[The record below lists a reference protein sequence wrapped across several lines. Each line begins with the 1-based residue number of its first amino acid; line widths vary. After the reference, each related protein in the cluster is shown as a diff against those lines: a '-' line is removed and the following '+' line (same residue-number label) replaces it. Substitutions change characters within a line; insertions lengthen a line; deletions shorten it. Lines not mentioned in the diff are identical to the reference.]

1 MNRIE
6 NITIA
11 QCLDQGVQNDVHLI
25 ENATVVWQEDIIVW
39 VGKTKEMPE
48 QYEHSNI
55 VLQNGGFLVPG
66 LIDCHTH
73 LAFGGWRADEFG
85 ERVSG
90 TPYAEITK
98 RGGGISSTVTDTRAA
113 SKEELIEKANGFLT
127 EMTALGV
134 TTVECKS
141 GYGLNIDDEFKILS
155 AYDDLKKITPLT
167 LVSTFLGAHLVP
179 KETSREDYCRMIIEE
194 MIPKIAEQKLAEFC
208 DIFIDDHAFTKTE
221 ARPIIE
227 AAKAHGLKI
236 KLHVDQLS
244 GDGGAEFAADCGA
257 FSADHL
263 EYVSEEGIKALKKSG
278 TIAVTLPLASL
289 YTFQKSLDARML
301 IDAGVEVALATDF
314 NPGSAPSNHLPLAMM
329 LGCTLNRMS
338 PKETLKAVTLY
349 AAKAIDKADKI
360 GSIEVGKCADFA
372 LIDTPSIEHWMYHF
386 KANANCLTVKNGHI
400 IYQL

>member
-6 NITIA
+6 NITIV
-11 QCLDQGVQNDVHLI
+11 QCLDQGVQADVHLL
-25 ENATVVWQEDIIVW
+25 EDAAVVWQEDTIVW

-48 QYEHSNI
+48 QYEQSNI
-55 VLQNGGFLVPG
+55 VFQNGGFLVPG

-98 RGGGISSTVTDTRAA
+98 RGGGISSTVAETRAA
-113 SKEELIEKANGFLT
+113 SKEDLIEKANGFLT
-127 EMTALGV
+127 EMAALGV

-141 GYGLNIDDEFKILS
+141 GYGLNIEDELKILS
-155 AYDDLKKITPLT
+155 VYDDLKKITPLT

-179 KETSREDYCRMIIEE
+179 KETPRANYCRMIIEE
-194 MIPKIAEQKLAEFC
+194 MIPKIAKQKLAEFC
-208 DIFIDDHAFTKTE
+208 DIFIDDHAFSQAE
-221 ARPIIE
+221 ARPIVE

-289 YTFQKSLDARML
+289 YTFQKSLDARKL

-314 NPGSAPSNHLPLAMM
+314 NPVSAPSNHLPLAMM

-349 AAKAIDKADKI
+349 AAKALDKADKI
-360 GSIEVGKCADFA
+360 GSIEAGKRADFA

-386 KANANCLTVKNGHI
+386 KANANCLTVKNGRI
-400 IYQL
+400 IYQQ

>member
-11 QCLDQGVQNDVHLI
+11 QCLDQGVQADIHLL
-25 ENATVVWQEDIIVW
+25 ENATVVWQEDTIIW

-55 VLQNGGFLVPG
+55 VFHTGGFLVPG

-98 RGGGISSTVTDTRAA
+98 RGGGISSTVADTRAA
-113 SKEELIEKANGFLT
+113 SKEELIEKANGFLI
-127 EMTALGV
+127 EMAALGV

-141 GYGLNIDDEFKILS
+141 GYGLNVDDELKILS
-155 AYDDLKKITPLT
+155 VYDDLKKITPLT
-167 LVSTFLGAHLVP
+167 LISTFLGAHLVP
-179 KETSREDYCRMIIEE
+179 KETPRVDYCRMIIEE
-194 MIPKIAEQKLAEFC
+194 MIPKISEHKLAEFC
-208 DIFIDDHAFTKTE
+208 DIFIDDHAFSQTE

-227 AAKAHGLKI
+227 SAKAHGLKI

-329 LGCTLNRMS
+329 LGCTLNHMS
-338 PKETLKAVTLY
+338 PKETLKAATLY
-349 AAKAIDKADKI
+349 AAKALDKADKI
-360 GSIEVGKCADFA
+360 GSIEVGKRADFA
-372 LIDTPSIEHWMYHF
+372 LIGAPSIEHWMYHF

-400 IYQL
+400 IYQH

>member
-208 DIFIDDHAFTKTE
+208 DIFIDDHAFTQTE

-349 AAKAIDKADKI
+349 AAKALDKADKI

-386 KANANCLTVKNGHI
+386 KANANCLTVKNGHV

>member
-6 NITIA
+6 NITIV
-11 QCLDQGVQNDVHLI
+11 QCLDQGVQADVHLL
-25 ENATVVWQEDIIVW
+25 EDAAVVWQEDTIVW

-48 QYEHSNI
+48 QYEQSNI
-55 VLQNGGFLVPG
+55 VFQNGGFLVPG

-98 RGGGISSTVTDTRAA
+98 RGGGISSTVAETRAA
-113 SKEELIEKANGFLT
+113 SKEDLIEKANGFLT
-127 EMTALGV
+127 EMAALGV

-141 GYGLNIDDEFKILS
+141 GYGLNIEDELKILS
-155 AYDDLKKITPLT
+155 VYEDLKKITPLT

-179 KETSREDYCRMIIEE
+179 KETTRANYCRMIIEE
-194 MIPKIAEQKLAEFC
+194 MIPKISTQKLAEFC
-208 DIFIDDHAFTKTE
+208 DIFIDDHAFSQAE
-221 ARPIIE
+221 ARPIVE

-289 YTFQKSLDARML
+289 YTFQKSLDARKL

-338 PKETLKAVTLY
+338 PNETLKAVTLY
-349 AAKAIDKADKI
+349 AAKALDKADKI
-360 GSIEVGKCADFA
+360 GSIEVGKRADFA

-386 KANANCLTVKNGHI
+386 KANANCLTVKNGRI
-400 IYQL
+400 IYQQ

>member
-11 QCLDQGVQNDVHLI
+11 QCLDQGVQNNVHLI

-98 RGGGISSTVTDTRAA
+98 RGGGISSTVADTRAA
-113 SKEELIEKANGFLT
+113 SKKELIEKANGFLT

-179 KETSREDYCRMIIEE
+179 KEMSREDYCRMIIEE
-194 MIPKIAEQKLAEFC
+194 MIPKIAKQKLAEFC
-208 DIFIDDHAFTKTE
+208 DIFIDDHAFTQTE
-221 ARPIIE
+221 ARPIVE

-349 AAKAIDKADKI
+349 AAKALDKADKI

>member
-6 NITIA
+6 NITIV
-11 QCLDQGVQNDVHLI
+11 QCLDQGVQADVHLL
-25 ENATVVWQEDIIVW
+25 EDAAVVWQEDTIVW

-48 QYEHSNI
+48 QYEQSNI
-55 VLQNGGFLVPG
+55 VFQNGGFLVPG

-98 RGGGISSTVTDTRAA
+98 RGGGISSTVAETRAA
-113 SKEELIEKANGFLT
+113 SKEDLIEKANGFLT
-127 EMTALGV
+127 EMAALGV

-141 GYGLNIDDEFKILS
+141 GYGLNIEDELKILS
-155 AYDDLKKITPLT
+155 VYDDLKKITPLT

-179 KETSREDYCRMIIEE
+179 KETPRANYCRMIIEE
-194 MIPKIAEQKLAEFC
+194 MIPKIAKQKLAEFC
-208 DIFIDDHAFTKTE
+208 DIFIDDHAFSQAE
-221 ARPIIE
+221 ARPIVE
-227 AAKAHGLKI
+227 AAKAYGLKI

-289 YTFQKSLDARML
+289 YTFQKSLDARKL

-349 AAKAIDKADKI
+349 AAKALDKADKI
-360 GSIEVGKCADFA
+360 GSIEAGKRADFA

-386 KANANCLTVKNGHI
+386 KANANCLTVKNGRI
-400 IYQL
+400 IYQQ

>member
-113 SKEELIEKANGFLT
+113 SKEELIEKANEFLT

-208 DIFIDDHAFTKTE
+208 DIFIDDHAFTQTE

>member
-11 QCLDQGVQNDVHLI
+11 QCLDQGVQADIHLL
-25 ENATVVWQEDIIVW
+25 ENATVVWQEDTIIW

-55 VLQNGGFLVPG
+55 VFHTGGFLVPG

-98 RGGGISSTVTDTRAA
+98 RGGGISSTVVETRAA

-127 EMTALGV
+127 EMAALGV

-141 GYGLNIDDEFKILS
+141 GYGLNVDDELKILS
-155 AYDDLKKITPLT
+155 VYDDLKKITPLT
-167 LVSTFLGAHLVP
+167 LISTFLGAHLVP
-179 KETSREDYCRMIIEE
+179 RETLRVDYCRMIIEE
-194 MIPKIAEQKLAEFC
+194 MIPKISEHKLAEFC
-208 DIFIDDHAFTKTE
+208 DIFIDDHAFSQVE

-227 AAKAHGLKI
+227 SAKAHGLKI

-329 LGCTLNRMS
+329 LGCTLNHMS
-338 PKETLKAVTLY
+338 PKETLKAATLY
-349 AAKAIDKADKI
+349 AAKALDKADKI
-360 GSIEVGKCADFA
+360 GSIEVGKRADFA
-372 LIDTPSIEHWMYHF
+372 LIGAPSIEHWMYHF

-400 IYQL
+400 IYQQ

>member
-11 QCLDQGVQNDVHLI
+11 QCLDQGVQADIHLL
-25 ENATVVWQEDIIVW
+25 ENATVVWQEDTIIW

-55 VLQNGGFLVPG
+55 VFHTGGFLVPG

-98 RGGGISSTVTDTRAA
+98 RGGGISSTVVETRAA

-127 EMTALGV
+127 EMAALGV

-141 GYGLNIDDEFKILS
+141 GYGLNVDDELKILS
-155 AYDDLKKITPLT
+155 VYDDLKKITPLT
-167 LVSTFLGAHLVP
+167 LISTFLGAHLVP
-179 KETSREDYCRMIIEE
+179 KETLRVDYCRMIIEE
-194 MIPKIAEQKLAEFC
+194 MIPKISEHKLAEFC
-208 DIFIDDHAFTKTE
+208 DIFIDDHAFSQTE

-227 AAKAHGLKI
+227 SAKAHGLKI

-329 LGCTLNRMS
+329 LGCTLNHMS
-338 PKETLKAVTLY
+338 PKETLKAATLY
-349 AAKAIDKADKI
+349 AAKALDKADKI
-360 GSIEVGKCADFA
+360 GSIEVGKRADFA
-372 LIDTPSIEHWMYHF
+372 LIGAPSIEHWMYHF

-400 IYQL
+400 IYQQ

>member
-6 NITIA
+6 NITIV
-11 QCLDQGVQNDVHLI
+11 QCLDQGVQADVHLL
-25 ENATVVWQEDIIVW
+25 EDAAVVWQEDTIVW

-48 QYEHSNI
+48 QYEQSNI
-55 VLQNGGFLVPG
+55 VFQNGGFLVPG

-98 RGGGISSTVTDTRAA
+98 RGGGISSTVAETRAA
-113 SKEELIEKANGFLT
+113 SKEDLIEKANGFLT
-127 EMTALGV
+127 EMAALGV

-141 GYGLNIDDEFKILS
+141 GYGLNIEDELKILS
-155 AYDDLKKITPLT
+155 VYEDLKKITPLT

-179 KETSREDYCRMIIEE
+179 KETPRANYCRMIIEE
-194 MIPKIAEQKLAEFC
+194 MIPKIAKQKLAEFC
-208 DIFIDDHAFTKTE
+208 DIFIDDHAFSQAE
-221 ARPIIE
+221 ARPIVE
-227 AAKAHGLKI
+227 AAKAYGLKI

-289 YTFQKSLDARML
+289 YTFQKSLDARRL
-301 IDAGVEVALATDF
+301 IDDGVEVALATDF

-349 AAKAIDKADKI
+349 AAKALDKADKI
-360 GSIEVGKCADFA
+360 GSIEAGKRADFA

-386 KANANCLTVKNGHI
+386 KANTNCLTVKNGRI
-400 IYQL
+400 IYQQ

>member
-301 IDAGVEVALATDF
+301 IDAGLEVALATDF

-360 GSIEVGKCADFA
+360 GSIEVGKYADFA

>member
-11 QCLDQGVQNDVHLI
+11 QCLDQGVQADIHLL
-25 ENATVVWQEDIIVW
+25 ENATVVWQEDTIIW

-55 VLQNGGFLVPG
+55 VFHTGGFLVPG

-98 RGGGISSTVTDTRAA
+98 RGGGISSTVAETRAA

-127 EMTALGV
+127 EMAALGV

-141 GYGLNIDDEFKILS
+141 GYGLNVDDELKILS
-155 AYDDLKKITPLT
+155 VYDDLKKITPLT
-167 LVSTFLGAHLVP
+167 LISTFLGAHLVP
-179 KETSREDYCRMIIEE
+179 KETPRVDYCRMIIEE
-194 MIPKIAEQKLAEFC
+194 MIPKISEHKLAEFC
-208 DIFIDDHAFTKTE
+208 DIFIDDHAFSQAE

-227 AAKAHGLKI
+227 SAKAHGLKI

-329 LGCTLNRMS
+329 LGCTLNHMS
-338 PKETLKAVTLY
+338 PKETLKAATLY
-349 AAKAIDKADKI
+349 AAKALDKADKI
-360 GSIEVGKCADFA
+360 GSIEVGKRADFA
-372 LIDTPSIEHWMYHF
+372 LIGAPSIEHWMYHF

-400 IYQL
+400 IYQH

>member
-11 QCLDQGVQNDVHLI
+11 QCLDQGVQADIHLL
-25 ENATVVWQEDIIVW
+25 ENATVVWQEDTIIW

-55 VLQNGGFLVPG
+55 VFHTGGFLVPG

-98 RGGGISSTVTDTRAA
+98 RGGGISSTVADTRAA
-113 SKEELIEKANGFLT
+113 SKEELIEKANGFLI
-127 EMTALGV
+127 EMAALGV

-141 GYGLNIDDEFKILS
+141 GYGLNVDDEFKILS
-155 AYDDLKKITPLT
+155 VYDDLKKITPLT
-167 LVSTFLGAHLVP
+167 LISTFLGAHLVP
-179 KETSREDYCRMIIEE
+179 KETPRVDYCRMIIEE
-194 MIPKIAEQKLAEFC
+194 MIPKISEHKLAEFC
-208 DIFIDDHAFTKTE
+208 DIFIDDHAFSQTE

-227 AAKAHGLKI
+227 SAKAHGLKI

-329 LGCTLNRMS
+329 LGCTLNHMS
-338 PKETLKAVTLY
+338 PKETLKAATLY
-349 AAKAIDKADKI
+349 AAKALDKADKI
-360 GSIEVGKCADFA
+360 GSIEVGKRADFA
-372 LIDTPSIEHWMYHF
+372 LIGAPSIEHWMYHF

-400 IYQL
+400 IYQH

>member
-11 QCLDQGVQNDVHLI
+11 QCLDQGVQADIHLL
-25 ENATVVWQEDIIVW
+25 ENATVVWQEDTIIW

-55 VLQNGGFLVPG
+55 VFHTGGFLVPG

-98 RGGGISSTVTDTRAA
+98 RGGGISSTVADTRAA
-113 SKEELIEKANGFLT
+113 SKEELIEKANGFLI
-127 EMTALGV
+127 EMAALGV

-141 GYGLNIDDEFKILS
+141 GYGLNVDDEFKILS
-155 AYDDLKKITPLT
+155 VYDDLKKITPLT
-167 LVSTFLGAHLVP
+167 LISTFLGAHLVP
-179 KETSREDYCRMIIEE
+179 KETPRVDYCRMIIEE
-194 MIPKIAEQKLAEFC
+194 MIPKISEHKLAEFC
-208 DIFIDDHAFTKTE
+208 DIFIDDHAFSQTE

-227 AAKAHGLKI
+227 SAKAHGLKI

-329 LGCTLNRMS
+329 LGCTLNHMS
-338 PKETLKAVTLY
+338 PKETLKAATLY
-349 AAKAIDKADKI
+349 AAKALDKADKI
-360 GSIEVGKCADFA
+360 GSIEVGKRADFA
-372 LIDTPSIEHWMYHF
+372 LIGAPSIEHWMYHF

-400 IYQL
+400 IYQQ

>member
-11 QCLDQGVQNDVHLI
+11 QCLDQGVQADIHLL
-25 ENATVVWQEDIIVW
+25 ENATVVWQEDTIIW

-55 VLQNGGFLVPG
+55 VFHTGGFLVPG

-98 RGGGISSTVTDTRAA
+98 RGGGISSTVVETRAA

-127 EMTALGV
+127 EMAALGV

-141 GYGLNIDDEFKILS
+141 GYGLNVDDELKILS
-155 AYDDLKKITPLT
+155 VYDDLKKITPLT
-167 LVSTFLGAHLVP
+167 LISTFLGAHLVP
-179 KETSREDYCRMIIEE
+179 KETPRVDYCRMIIEE
-194 MIPKIAEQKLAEFC
+194 MIPKISEHKLAEFC
-208 DIFIDDHAFTKTE
+208 DIFIDDHAFSQAE

-227 AAKAHGLKI
+227 SAKAHGLKI

-329 LGCTLNRMS
+329 LGCTLNHMS
-338 PKETLKAVTLY
+338 PKETLKAATLY
-349 AAKAIDKADKI
+349 AAKALDKADKI
-360 GSIEVGKCADFA
+360 GSIEVGKRADFA
-372 LIDTPSIEHWMYHF
+372 LIGAPSIEHWMYHF

-400 IYQL
+400 IYQQ

>member
-194 MIPKIAEQKLAEFC
+194 MIPKIAKQKLAEFC
-208 DIFIDDHAFTKTE
+208 DIFIDDHAFTQTE

-301 IDAGVEVALATDF
+301 IDAGLEVALATDF

-360 GSIEVGKCADFA
+360 GSIEVGKYADFA

>member
-11 QCLDQGVQNDVHLI
+11 QCLDQGVQADIHLL
-25 ENATVVWQEDIIVW
+25 ENATVVWQEDTIIW

-55 VLQNGGFLVPG
+55 VFHTGGFLVPG

-98 RGGGISSTVTDTRAA
+98 RGGGISSTVVETRAA

-127 EMTALGV
+127 EMAALGV

-141 GYGLNIDDEFKILS
+141 GYGLNVDDEFKILS
-155 AYDDLKKITPLT
+155 VYDDLKKITPLT
-167 LVSTFLGAHLVP
+167 LISTFLGAHLVP
-179 KETSREDYCRMIIEE
+179 KETPRVDYCRMIIEE
-194 MIPKIAEQKLAEFC
+194 MIPKISEHKLAEFC
-208 DIFIDDHAFTKTE
+208 DIFIDDHAFSQAE
-221 ARPIIE
+221 ALPIIE
-227 AAKAHGLKI
+227 SAKAHGLKI

-329 LGCTLNRMS
+329 LGCTLNHMS
-338 PKETLKAVTLY
+338 PKETLKAATLY
-349 AAKAIDKADKI
+349 AAKALDKADKI
-360 GSIEVGKCADFA
+360 GSIEVGKRADFA
-372 LIDTPSIEHWMYHF
+372 LIGAPSIEHWMYHF

-400 IYQL
+400 IYQQ

>member
-98 RGGGISSTVTDTRAA
+98 RGGGISSTVADTRAA

-155 AYDDLKKITPLT
+155 AYDDLKKITSLT

-179 KETSREDYCRMIIEE
+179 KETSREAYCRMIIEE

-208 DIFIDDHAFTKTE
+208 DIFIDDHAFTQTE

-244 GDGGAEFAADCGA
+244 GDGGAEFAADCAA

-349 AAKAIDKADKI
+349 AAKALDKADKI

>member
-194 MIPKIAEQKLAEFC
+194 MIPKIAKQKLAEFC
-208 DIFIDDHAFTKTE
+208 DIFIDDHAFTQTE

-289 YTFQKSLDARML
+289 YTFQKSLDARRL

-338 PKETLKAVTLY
+338 PKETLKAATLY
-349 AAKAIDKADKI
+349 AAKALDKADKI
-360 GSIEVGKCADFA
+360 GSIEKGKRADFA

-400 IYQL
+400 IYQQ

>member
-155 AYDDLKKITPLT
+155 AYDDLKKITSLT

-208 DIFIDDHAFTKTE
+208 DIFIDDHAFTQTE

-301 IDAGVEVALATDF
+301 IDAGLEVALATDF

-360 GSIEVGKCADFA
+360 GSIEVGKYADFA

>member
-208 DIFIDDHAFTKTE
+208 DIFIDDHAFTQTE
-221 ARPIIE
+221 ARPIVE

-360 GSIEVGKCADFA
+360 GSIEVGKYADFA

>member
-194 MIPKIAEQKLAEFC
+194 MIPKIAKQKLAEFC

>member
-55 VLQNGGFLVPG
+55 VLQNGGLLVPG

-208 DIFIDDHAFTKTE
+208 DIFIDDHAFTQTE
-221 ARPIIE
+221 ARPIVE

-349 AAKAIDKADKI
+349 AAKALDKADKI

>member
-349 AAKAIDKADKI
+349 AAKALDKADKI
-360 GSIEVGKCADFA
+360 GSIEVGKRADFA

-400 IYQL
+400 IYQQ

>member
-6 NITIA
+6 NITIV
-11 QCLDQGVQNDVHLI
+11 QCLDQGVQADVHLL
-25 ENATVVWQEDIIVW
+25 EDAAVVWQEDTIVW

-48 QYEHSNI
+48 QYEQSNI
-55 VLQNGGFLVPG
+55 VFQNGGFLVPG

-98 RGGGISSTVTDTRAA
+98 RGGGISSTVAETRAA
-113 SKEELIEKANGFLT
+113 SKEDLIEKANGFLT
-127 EMTALGV
+127 EMAALGV

-141 GYGLNIDDEFKILS
+141 GYGLNIEDELKILS
-155 AYDDLKKITPLT
+155 VYDDLKKITPLT

-179 KETSREDYCRMIIEE
+179 KETPRANYCRMIIEE
-194 MIPKIAEQKLAEFC
+194 MIPKIAKQKLAEFC
-208 DIFIDDHAFTKTE
+208 DIFIDDHAFTQTE

-227 AAKAHGLKI
+227 AAKVHGLKI

-349 AAKAIDKADKI
+349 AAKALDKADKI
-360 GSIEVGKCADFA
+360 GSIEAGKRADFA

-386 KANANCLTVKNGHI
+386 KANANCLTVKNGRI
-400 IYQL
+400 IYQQ

>member
-208 DIFIDDHAFTKTE
+208 DIFIDDHAFTQTE

-349 AAKAIDKADKI
+349 AAKALDKADKI

>member
-11 QCLDQGVQNDVHLI
+11 QCLDQGVQSDVHLI

-194 MIPKIAEQKLAEFC
+194 MIPKIAKQKLAEFC

-301 IDAGVEVALATDF
+301 IDAGLEVALATDF

-360 GSIEVGKCADFA
+360 GSIEVGKYADFA

>member
-11 QCLDQGVQNDVHLI
+11 QCLDQGVQADIHLL
-25 ENATVVWQEDIIVW
+25 ENATVVWQEDTIIW

-55 VLQNGGFLVPG
+55 VFHTGGFLVPG

-98 RGGGISSTVTDTRAA
+98 RGGGISSTVVETRAA

-127 EMTALGV
+127 EMAALGV

-141 GYGLNIDDEFKILS
+141 GYGLNVDDEFKILS
-155 AYDDLKKITPLT
+155 VYDDLKKITPLT
-167 LVSTFLGAHLVP
+167 LISTFLGAHLVP
-179 KETSREDYCRMIIEE
+179 KETPRVDYCRMIIEE
-194 MIPKIAEQKLAEFC
+194 MIPKISEHKLAEFC
-208 DIFIDDHAFTKTE
+208 DIFIDDHAFSQAE

-227 AAKAHGLKI
+227 SAKAHGLKI

-329 LGCTLNRMS
+329 LGCTLNHMS
-338 PKETLKAVTLY
+338 PKETLKAATLY
-349 AAKAIDKADKI
+349 AAKALDKADKI
-360 GSIEVGKCADFA
+360 GSIEVGKRADFA
-372 LIDTPSIEHWMYHF
+372 LIGAPSIEHWMYHF

-400 IYQL
+400 IYQQ

>member
-11 QCLDQGVQNDVHLI
+11 QCLDQGVQADIHLL
-25 ENATVVWQEDIIVW
+25 ENATVVWQEDTIIW

-48 QYEHSNI
+48 QYEHSKI
-55 VLQNGGFLVPG
+55 VFHTGGFLVPG

-98 RGGGISSTVTDTRAA
+98 RGGGISSTVAETRLA

-127 EMTALGV
+127 EMAALGV

-141 GYGLNIDDEFKILS
+141 GYGLNVDDEFKILS
-155 AYDDLKKITPLT
+155 VYDDLKKITPLT
-167 LVSTFLGAHLVP
+167 LISTFLGAHLVP
-179 KETSREDYCRMIIEE
+179 KETPRVDYCRMIIEE
-194 MIPKIAEQKLAEFC
+194 MIPKISEHKLAEFC
-208 DIFIDDHAFTKTE
+208 DIFIDDHAFSQAE

-227 AAKAHGLKI
+227 SAKAHGLKI

-329 LGCTLNRMS
+329 LGCTLNHMS
-338 PKETLKAVTLY
+338 PKETLKAATLY
-349 AAKAIDKADKI
+349 AAKALDKADKI
-360 GSIEVGKCADFA
+360 GSIEVGKRADFA
-372 LIDTPSIEHWMYHF
+372 LIGAPSIEHWMYHF

-400 IYQL
+400 IYQH

>member
-11 QCLDQGVQNDVHLI
+11 QCLDQGVQADIHLL
-25 ENATVVWQEDIIVW
+25 ENATVVWQEDTIIW

-55 VLQNGGFLVPG
+55 VFHTGGFLVPG

-98 RGGGISSTVTDTRAA
+98 RGGGISSTVVETRAA

-127 EMTALGV
+127 EMAALGV

-141 GYGLNIDDEFKILS
+141 GYGLNVDDEFKILS
-155 AYDDLKKITPLT
+155 VYDDLKKITPLT
-167 LVSTFLGAHLVP
+167 LISTFLGAHLVP
-179 KETSREDYCRMIIEE
+179 KETPRVDYCRMIIEE
-194 MIPKIAEQKLAEFC
+194 MIPKISEHKLAEFC
-208 DIFIDDHAFTKTE
+208 DIFIDDHAFTKAE
-221 ARPIIE
+221 ALPIIE
-227 AAKAHGLKI
+227 SAKAHGLKI

-329 LGCTLNRMS
+329 LGCTLNHMS
-338 PKETLKAVTLY
+338 PKETLKAATLY
-349 AAKAIDKADKI
+349 AAKALDKADKI
-360 GSIEVGKCADFA
+360 GSIEVGKRADFA
-372 LIDTPSIEHWMYHF
+372 LIGAPSIEHWMYHF

-400 IYQL
+400 IYQQ

>member
-155 AYDDLKKITPLT
+155 AYDDLKKITSLT

-301 IDAGVEVALATDF
+301 IDAGLEVALATDF

-349 AAKAIDKADKI
+349 AAKALDKADKI

>member
-1 MNRIE
+1 
-6 NITIA
+6 
-11 QCLDQGVQNDVHLI
+11 
-25 ENATVVWQEDIIVW
+25 
-39 VGKTKEMPE
+39 
-48 QYEHSNI
+48 
-55 VLQNGGFLVPG
+55 
-66 LIDCHTH
+66 
-73 LAFGGWRADEFG
+73 
-85 ERVSG
+85 
-90 TPYAEITK
+90 
-98 RGGGISSTVTDTRAA
+98 
-113 SKEELIEKANGFLT
+113 
-127 EMTALGV
+127 
-134 TTVECKS
+134 
-141 GYGLNIDDEFKILS
+141 
-155 AYDDLKKITPLT
+155 
-167 LVSTFLGAHLVP
+167 
-179 KETSREDYCRMIIEE
+179 MIIEE

-208 DIFIDDHAFTKTE
+208 DIFIDDHAFTQTE

>member
-11 QCLDQGVQNDVHLI
+11 QCLDQGVQADIHLL
-25 ENATVVWQEDIIVW
+25 ENATVVWQEDTIIW

-55 VLQNGGFLVPG
+55 VFHTGGFLVPG

-98 RGGGISSTVTDTRAA
+98 RGGGISSTVADTRAA

-127 EMTALGV
+127 EMAALGV

-141 GYGLNIDDEFKILS
+141 GYGLNVDDEFKILS
-155 AYDDLKKITPLT
+155 VYDDLKKITPLT
-167 LVSTFLGAHLVP
+167 LISTFLGAHLVP
-179 KETSREDYCRMIIEE
+179 KETPRVDYCRMIIEE
-194 MIPKIAEQKLAEFC
+194 MIPKISEHKLAEFC
-208 DIFIDDHAFTKTE
+208 DIFIDDHAFSQTE

-227 AAKAHGLKI
+227 SAKAHGLKI

-329 LGCTLNRMS
+329 LGCTLNHMS
-338 PKETLKAVTLY
+338 PKETLKAATLY
-349 AAKAIDKADKI
+349 AAKALDKADKI
-360 GSIEVGKCADFA
+360 GSIEVGKRADFA
-372 LIDTPSIEHWMYHF
+372 LIGAPSIEHWMYHF

-400 IYQL
+400 IYQQ

>member
-6 NITIA
+6 NITIV
-11 QCLDQGVQNDVHLI
+11 QCLDQGVQADVHLL
-25 ENATVVWQEDIIVW
+25 EDAAVVWQEDTIVW

-48 QYEHSNI
+48 QYEQSNI
-55 VLQNGGFLVPG
+55 VFQNGGFLVPG

-98 RGGGISSTVTDTRAA
+98 RGGGISSTVAETRAA
-113 SKEELIEKANGFLT
+113 SKEDLIEKANGFLT
-127 EMTALGV
+127 EMAALGV

-141 GYGLNIDDEFKILS
+141 GYGLNIEDELKILS
-155 AYDDLKKITPLT
+155 VYEDLKKITPLT

-179 KETSREDYCRMIIEE
+179 KETLRANYCRMIIEE
-194 MIPKIAEQKLAEFC
+194 MIPKISAQKLAEFC
-208 DIFIDDHAFTKTE
+208 DIFIDDHAFSQAE
-221 ARPIIE
+221 ARPIVD
-227 AAKAHGLKI
+227 AAKAYGLKI

-289 YTFQKSLDARML
+289 YTFQKSLDARRL
-301 IDAGVEVALATDF
+301 IDDGVEVALATDF

-338 PKETLKAVTLY
+338 PNETLKAVTLY
-349 AAKAIDKADKI
+349 AAKALDKADKI
-360 GSIEVGKCADFA
+360 GSIEVGKRADFA

-386 KANANCLTVKNGHI
+386 KANANCLTVKNGRI
-400 IYQL
+400 IYQQ

>member
-6 NITIA
+6 NITIV
-11 QCLDQGVQNDVHLI
+11 QCLDQGVQADVHLL
-25 ENATVVWQEDIIVW
+25 EDAAVVWQEDTIVW

-48 QYEHSNI
+48 QYEQSNI
-55 VLQNGGFLVPG
+55 VFQNGGFLVPG

-98 RGGGISSTVTDTRAA
+98 RGGGISSTVAETRAA
-113 SKEELIEKANGFLT
+113 SKEDLIEKANGFLT
-127 EMTALGV
+127 EMAALGV

-141 GYGLNIDDEFKILS
+141 GYGLNIEDELKILS
-155 AYDDLKKITPLT
+155 VYEDLKKITPLT

-179 KETSREDYCRMIIEE
+179 KETPRANYCRMIIEE
-194 MIPKIAEQKLAEFC
+194 MIPKIAKQKLAEFC
-208 DIFIDDHAFTKTE
+208 DIFIDDHAFSQAE
-221 ARPIIE
+221 ARPIVE
-227 AAKAHGLKI
+227 AAKAYGLKI

-289 YTFQKSLDARML
+289 YTFQKSLDARKL

-349 AAKAIDKADKI
+349 AAKALDKADKI
-360 GSIEVGKCADFA
+360 GSIEAGKRADFA

-386 KANANCLTVKNGHI
+386 KANANCLTVKNGRI
-400 IYQL
+400 IYQQ

>member
-155 AYDDLKKITPLT
+155 AYDDLKKITSLT

-208 DIFIDDHAFTKTE
+208 DIFIDDHAFTQTE
-221 ARPIIE
+221 ARPIVE

-301 IDAGVEVALATDF
+301 IDAGLEVALATDF

-360 GSIEVGKCADFA
+360 GSIEVGKYADFA

>member
-6 NITIA
+6 NITIV
-11 QCLDQGVQNDVHLI
+11 QCLDQGVQADVHLL
-25 ENATVVWQEDIIVW
+25 EDAAVVWQEDTIVW

-48 QYEHSNI
+48 QYEQSNI
-55 VLQNGGFLVPG
+55 VFQNGGFLVPG

-98 RGGGISSTVTDTRAA
+98 RGGGISSTVAETRAA
-113 SKEELIEKANGFLT
+113 SKEDLIEKANGFLT
-127 EMTALGV
+127 EMAALGV

-141 GYGLNIDDEFKILS
+141 GYGLNIEDELKILS
-155 AYDDLKKITPLT
+155 VYDDLKKITPLT

-179 KETSREDYCRMIIEE
+179 KETPRANYCRMIIEE
-194 MIPKIAEQKLAEFC
+194 MIPKIAKQKLAEFC
-208 DIFIDDHAFTKTE
+208 DIFIDDHAFSQAE
-221 ARPIIE
+221 ARPIVE
-227 AAKAHGLKI
+227 AAKAYGLKI

-289 YTFQKSLDARML
+289 YTFQKSLDARKL

-349 AAKAIDKADKI
+349 AAKALDKADKI
-360 GSIEVGKCADFA
+360 GSIEVGKRADFA

-386 KANANCLTVKNGHI
+386 KANANCLTVKNGRI
-400 IYQL
+400 IYQQ

>member
-98 RGGGISSTVTDTRAA
+98 RGGGISSTVADTRAA

-155 AYDDLKKITPLT
+155 AYDDLKNITPLT

-179 KETSREDYCRMIIEE
+179 KETSREAYCRMIIEE

-208 DIFIDDHAFTKTE
+208 DIFIDDHAFTQTE
-221 ARPIIE
+221 ARPIVE

-349 AAKAIDKADKI
+349 AAKALDKADKI